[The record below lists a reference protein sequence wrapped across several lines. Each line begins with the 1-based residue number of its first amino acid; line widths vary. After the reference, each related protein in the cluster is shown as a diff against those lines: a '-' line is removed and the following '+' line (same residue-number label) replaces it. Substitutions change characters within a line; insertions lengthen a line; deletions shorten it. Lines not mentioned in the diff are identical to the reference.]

1 MNSHVHSKEFVTGLI
16 DVISQGISHNRLE
29 DAETVLAC
37 VRALRPKLAELDTFD
52 AWIAIKR
59 GFWHDAV
66 RTLRGVDS
74 ASPNWALGRAL
85 LAFCQF
91 ALGDPEWTLNANEVM
106 TGSQNNDAIGLV
118 RLLLGEENTPA
129 PAQEEEAG
137 ASSSSA
143 AVQQAMVSGAFMRA

>member
-1 MNSHVHSKEFVTGLI
+1 MNSHLQSKEFVTGLI
-16 DVISQGISHNRLE
+16 DVISQGISNNRLE

-91 ALGDPEWTLNANEVM
+91 ALGDPEWTLNANEVL
-106 TGSQNNDAIGLV
+106 TSSQNNDAIGLV
-118 RLLLGEENTPA
+118 KLLLGEEPLPA
-129 PAQEEEAG
+129 AVPEEAG
-137 ASSSSA
+137 AIASSA
-143 AVQQAMVSGAFMRA
+143 SVQQAMASGAFMRA